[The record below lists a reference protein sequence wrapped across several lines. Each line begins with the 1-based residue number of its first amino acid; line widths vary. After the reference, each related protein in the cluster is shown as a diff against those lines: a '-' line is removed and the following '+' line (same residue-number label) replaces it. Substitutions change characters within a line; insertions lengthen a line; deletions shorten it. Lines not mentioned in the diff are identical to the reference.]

1 MFTDLAGN
9 LHVKHLLKRLIASDR
24 VPNSLLFVGDDG
36 IGKRQFAF
44 ELARALMCPAVKD
57 DEGCGVCPTCRRIGR
72 FDIPASSDK
81 NRDDFKKVFF
91 GEHIDVGQVVA
102 YKRLIFVDA
111 IRDLE
116 RHANYRPFEAPA
128 RVFVIDEADRM
139 NAEASNALLKTLEE
153 PPPTT
158 HIFLISSK
166 PESLLPTI
174 RSRSQVLRFA
184 PVSVDDI
191 ERYLIDQQATPHH
204 DAHIAARLARGSI
217 GRAVSIDL
225 AEYTERRESMIAI
238 LRASIATG
246 DMSTLLRL
254 SEQMNEARNKDAF
267 EENIEILE
275 SLIHDV
281 WSLAIGADPTRVANA
296 DLTHQLREFAEG
308 SRPSVLAEWL
318 AAIQAMRENLVVNI
332 NRRMATDALFTAMA
346 RA

>member
-24 VPNSLLFVGDDG
+24 VPNSLLFAGDDG

-57 DEGCGVCPTCRRIGR
+57 DEGCGVCPTCRRVGR
-72 FDIPASSDK
+72 FDIPASTDK

-102 YKRLIFVDA
+102 YKRLILVDA

-174 RSRSQVLRFA
+174 RSRTQVLRFA
-184 PVSVDDI
+184 PVSVDEI
-191 ERYLIDQQATPHH
+191 ERYLIDRQAMPHH

-217 GRAVSIDL
+217 GRAVSINL
-225 AEYTERRESMIAI
+225 AEYVENRESMVAVLHAVIEMGELSA
-238 LRASIATG
+238 
-246 DMSTLLRL
+246 LLSL
-254 SEQMNEARNKDAF
+254 SEQINDAKNKDAF
-267 EENIEILE
+267 EENIGILE

-281 WSLAIGADPTRVANA
+281 WSLTASGDPTRIANA
-296 DLTHQLREFAEG
+296 DLADQLGRLAAAA
-308 SRPSVLAEWL
+308 RPSDLAEWL
-318 AAIQAMRENLVVNI
+318 AAIQTMRENLVVNI
-332 NRRMATDALFTAMA
+332 NRKVATDALFVSMA
-346 RA
+346 R